1 LFDHSQS
8 EEQLPGSRCVHCV
21 FYPNQAGIE
30 IAHNPVTHRY
40 SRWEVRILLENAIP
54 DGDGG
59 STIGKLASRI
69 QVKRTFIHEEPRD
82 QKSHIFKHFARKLS
96 PESTCRSDSGNR
108 FMDAIFDWTGET

>member
-8 EEQLPGSRCVHCV
+8 EEQRPGSRRAHCA
-21 FYPNQAGIE
+21 FHPNQAGIE
-30 IAHNPVTHRY
+30 IAHNPATYRY
-40 SRWEVRILLENAIP
+40 SRWEFRTLLENAVP

-82 QKSHIFKHFARKLS
+82 QKSHIFEPFVRKLS
-96 PESTCRSDSGNR
+96 PESICRSDSGHR
-108 FMDAIFDWTGET
+108 FMGAIFNWTGET